1 MISRWQGSAEGLGS
15 GNVGYFRYFA
25 VMKVKPAVDRP
36 QTKGFTLGL
45 EGFAWISA
53 VEGIKL
59 SPESLEMF
67 AEFDRKGL
75 SNEEQDKA
83 IFEMFKKKA

>member
-1 MISRWQGSAEGLGS
+1 MKTKRAAPRSR
-15 GNVGYFRYFA
+15 
-25 VMKVKPAVDRP
+25 
-36 QTKGFTLGL
+36 TKGLTLGL

-53 VEGIKL
+53 VEGIRL

-75 SNEEQDKA
+75 SNEERRRFIIEKHKA
-83 IFEMFKKKA
+83 KLPKGA

>member
-1 MISRWQGSAEGLGS
+1 MAWGS
-15 GNVGYFRYFA
+15 GGGGGFCYSA
-25 VMKVKPAVDRP
+25 AMKTKRAAPRSR
-36 QTKGFTLGL
+36 TKGLTLGL

-59 SPESLEMF
+59 SAESLEMF

-75 SNEEQDKA
+75 SNEERRKLIIEKHKA
-83 IFEMFKKKA
+83 KLPKGA

>member
-1 MISRWQGSAEGLGS
+1 
-15 GNVGYFRYFA
+15 
-25 VMKVKPAVDRP
+25 MKTKRAAPRL
-36 QTKGFTLGL
+36 QTKGLTLGL

-59 SPESLEMF
+59 SAESLEMF

-75 SNEEQDKA
+75 SNEERRKLIIEKHKA
-83 IFEMFKKKA
+83 KLPKGA

>member
-1 MISRWQGSAEGLGS
+1 
-15 GNVGYFRYFA
+15 
-25 VMKVKPAVDRP
+25 MKTKRAAPRP
-36 QTKGFTLGL
+36 QTEGLTLGM

-67 AEFDRKGL
+67 AEFDRRGL
-75 SNEEQDKA
+75 SNDERRRFILEKHQ
-83 IFEMFKKKA
+83 KKA